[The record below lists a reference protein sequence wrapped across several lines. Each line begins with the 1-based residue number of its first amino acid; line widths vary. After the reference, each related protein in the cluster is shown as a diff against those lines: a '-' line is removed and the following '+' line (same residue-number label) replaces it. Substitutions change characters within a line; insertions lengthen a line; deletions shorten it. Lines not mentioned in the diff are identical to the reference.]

1 MELIKEIESRRDKKG
16 WLRKW
21 AIFLCEHCKI
31 YVEMRLD
38 SGVKAKSCGCNKNIK
53 HGDRKIRLYGVWT
66 NIKTRCTN
74 PNNKRYKDYGGR
86 GITICPEWAN
96 DYIVFRDWSL
106 SNGYQEGLQ
115 INRIN
120 NNGNYC
126 PENCNFVTTKENC
139 NNKRPIKL
147 NMKIA
152 NEIRFLHATGNYTQ
166 KELAIKYSV
175 SQGTISFIINKK
187 QWKNINNVKYST
199 RFGWLP

>member
-126 PENCNFVTTKENC
+126 PENCNFVTAKENSW
-139 NNKRPIKL
+139 NTRRIVL
-147 NMKIA
+147 TLEIA
-152 NEIRFLHATGNYTQ
+152 NEVRKLYATGDYTR
-166 KELAIKYSV
+166 KELGKKYGVNS
-175 SQGTISFIINKK
+175 SIISKIINNKI
-187 QWKNINNVKYST
+187 WRNI
-199 RFGWLP
+199 

>member
-86 GITICPEWAN
+86 GIIIYDIISGEFKRIKSIPYTNFELALAFIK
-96 DYIVFRDWSL
+96 DKDLDITT
-106 SNGYQEGLQ
+106 Q
-115 INRIN
+115 IS
-120 NNGNYC
+120 
-126 PENCNFVTTKENC
+126 E
-139 NNKRPIKL
+139 
-147 NMKIA
+147 
-152 NEIRFLHATGNYTQ
+152 
-166 KELAIKYSV
+166 KELNDLIQEALKILY
-175 SQGTISFIINKK
+175 GIN
-187 QWKNINNVKYST
+187 
-199 RFGWLP
+199 